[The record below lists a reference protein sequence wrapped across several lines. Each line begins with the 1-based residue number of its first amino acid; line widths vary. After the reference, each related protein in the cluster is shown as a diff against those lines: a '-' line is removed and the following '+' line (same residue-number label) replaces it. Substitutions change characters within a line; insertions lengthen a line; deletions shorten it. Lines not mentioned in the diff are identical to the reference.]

1 MLIQTLKSRWFA
13 TVLHGALWLLLA
25 LAVLRLRGSSPR
37 FLETTSHTSPAQ
49 SPVPVARLE
58 KLFTPESESRP
69 KPTGETNNP
78 SPFATRHFIPPTPAP
93 PTTRKVELTYQGFYQ
108 TGEDPKHVFLQVDSA
123 LVVSL
128 VGGRIATEL
137 FAADAAMQ
145 TLTLTNLAGQ
155 TNVLMLNTKKTVEVP
170 VK

>member
-1 MLIQTLKSRWFA
+1 MLSQTLKSRWFT
-13 TVLHGALWLLLA
+13 TVLHAGLWLLLA
-25 LAVLRLRGSSPR
+25 LAVLRLRGTSPH

-58 KLFTPESESRP
+58 TLFAPESGT
-69 KPTGETNNP
+69 KHAGETNSL
-78 SPFATRHFIPPTPAP
+78 SPFATRYFTPPVTPVVP
-93 PTTRKVELTYQGFYQ
+93 PTTRKVQLTYQGFYQ
-108 TGEDPKHVFLQVDSA
+108 TGDDPKHVFLQVDSA

-137 FAADAAMQ
+137 FIADAAMQ
-145 TLTLTNLAGQ
+145 TLTLTNLAAQ
-155 TNVLMLNTKKTVEVP
+155 TNVLTVNTKKIVEVP

>member
-1 MLIQTLKSRWFA
+1 MLTQTLKSRWF
-13 TVLHGALWLLLA
+13 TSVLHAGLWLLLA
-25 LAVLRLRGSSPR
+25 LAVLRLRGTAPH

-58 KLFTPESESRP
+58 KLFTPGP
-69 KPTGETNNP
+69 WLKPTSETNSP

-123 LVVSL
+123 LVVSP

-137 FAADAAMQ
+137 FVADAAVQ

-155 TNVLMLNTKKTVEVP
+155 TNVLTLNAKKPVEVP